1 MADDRSSS
9 LLARWTRQRRSVPRK
24 PDPADMGTAFGME
37 FILDQ
42 SLMLPAEVMPV
53 EPPQEPG
60 WFDRWRSGKAT

>member
-42 SLMLPAEVMPV
+42 SLMLPAEVRIVSTSFASM
-53 EPPQEPG
+53 
-60 WFDRWRSGKAT
+60 RRS